1 MIGTLRDYRFNKDI
15 DDIRGSTIYGPGQEK
30 LGKIDDVV
38 FDRDTGNINYLIVDT
53 GGWLRS
59 RRFLIPPD
67 RVQAYTEN
75 DKDFFINLSKAEI
88 ERFPALD
95 EKVLESEKEFS
106 NYETTYRSSWTSPP
120 TSATGTASSHS
131 PLSARF
137 VRFQDEVTHNRES
150 ICRSEADVSRRKVS

>member
-1 MIGTLRDYRFNKDI
+1 MISTLRDYRFNKDV

-38 FDRDTGNINYLIVDT
+38 FDRDTGNINYLIVDN

-59 RRFLIPPD
+59 RRFLVPPD

-75 DKDFFINLSKAEI
+75 DKDFFVNLSKAEI

-95 EKVLESEKEFS
+95 EKVLESEKDFS
-106 NYETTYRSSWTSPP
+106 NYETTYRSAWTSPL
-120 TSATGTASSHS
+120 TGATRTASSHS
-131 PLSARF
+131 PLSQRF
-137 VRFQDEVTHNRES
+137 VRFQDEVVRNRE
-150 ICRSEADVSRRKVS
+150 